1 MALHGGHIMCVLTKA
16 VVTVAA
22 CRLCRILVALTI
34 LWVVVA
40 AARLAQEDV
49 ESHRPAYE
57 NCTSAT
63 SASGGVGL

>member
-1 MALHGGHIMCVLTKA
+1 MCVDKSSCHCGGIEDK
-16 VVTVAA
+16 